1 MKAMDLKLL
10 SYIVAV
16 AEEKTILQAARSLF
30 ISQPALSQS
39 IKKAEDELG
48 VKLFTRM
55 GNTLALTSSG
65 EVVVQEGRK
74 LLQGR
79 EYLLARLAHLS
90 EKHREVLRFG
100 VSPFYSK
107 YYLPGVYTYY
117 ARHLPDI
124 KLEIIEKI
132 SVELEEDVVRGELDF
147 CFVPAYPAR
156 PELTYRTVSIEE
168 VLLGVPA
175 GHPANAYAVPS
186 SSLPNIDLSC
196 LRNEPFILQPPE
208 QKIAKMLSRIFH
220 HVGFS
225 PNVVYETINWDTVHS
240 LICCGLGLGF
250 LPEILLET
258 PMLCIHPNVYRLTG
272 IDATR
277 PYAVA
282 YLHGKVL
289 SHTAEQLIDVFA
301 GNLACLKAAMP
312 LHPSAETGAN
322 GRAAMP

>member
-1 MKAMDLKLL
+1 MDLKML
-10 SYIVAV
+10 SYIIAV
-16 AEEKTILQAARSLF
+16 SEEKTISQAARSLF

-79 EYLLARLAHLS
+79 EYLLTRLARLA

-132 SVELEEDVVRGELDF
+132 SVELEEDVVRGDLDF

-168 VLLGVPA
+168 ILLGVPPTPTPFPP
-175 GHPANAYAVPS
+175 PACPTSTCPACETSRS
-186 SSLPNIDLSC
+186 SCSRPNRRSPRCSAASFITSALRPTSC
-196 LRNEPFILQPPE
+196 
-208 QKIAKMLSRIFH
+208 
-220 HVGFS
+220 
-225 PNVVYETINWDTVHS
+225 
-240 LICCGLGLGF
+240 
-250 LPEILLET
+250 
-258 PMLCIHPNVYRLTG
+258 
-272 IDATR
+272 TR
-277 PYAVA
+277 PSTGTRCIRSSAAGWVWAFCPKSYWKRRCCAFTPTC
-282 YLHGKVL
+282 
-289 SHTAEQLIDVFA
+289 TA
-301 GNLACLKAAMP
+301 
-312 LHPSAETGAN
+312 
-322 GRAAMP
+322 

>member
-16 AEEKTILQAARSLF
+16 AEEKTISQAARSLF

-186 SSLPNIDLSC
+186 SSLPI
-196 LRNEPFILQPPE
+196 ILQPPE